1 MKKKEA
7 LLKNHKPKRLTV
19 DIKKILVDRV
29 KVSDG
34 FISSFTELGHAS
46 EVLLNHAPN
55 LVEGKEYRVID
66 GRKTINALMNADI
79 KKVDADVY
87 ENLPEELEDYVLLVR
102 NLQRQHSPVVEAEV
116 FRKRI
121 KAGKSQK
128 EISEITGINPSI
140 ISQRLALL
148 KLPRR
153 FLDELRANEITYSVA
168 KRIAS
173 LPKDVQSNLVKTDG
187 KITGDVVEEAHRKYV
202 LSQLSF
208 DDIDLPKKP
217 RKKQASIKKYS
228 VLYDEKE
235 VPMTRREVLLLIEDT
250 LPKLGSKKEIVIRR
264 I

>member
-1 MKKKEA
+1 MKKEA
-7 LLKNHKPKRLTV
+7 LLKNYKPKRMTV

-29 KVSDG
+29 KVSEG
-34 FISSFTELGHAS
+34 FKSSFTELGHAS
-46 EVLLNHAPN
+46 EILLNHAPN

-66 GRKTINALMNADI
+66 GRKTVNALMDAGI

-87 ENLPEELEDYVLLVR
+87 DNLPEELEDYVLLVR
-102 NLQRQHSPVVEAEV
+102 NLQRQHSPVVEAEA
-116 FRKRI
+116 FQKRI

-168 KRIAS
+168 KRITS
-173 LPKDVQSNLVKTDG
+173 LPKDVQNNLVKTDG
-187 KITGDVVEEAHRKYV
+187 KITGEIVEEAHRKYV

-208 DDIDLPKKP
+208 DDIELPKKP
-217 RKKQASIKKYS
+217 RDKQASIKKYS
-228 VLYDEKE
+228 IKYDKE
-235 VPMTRREVLLLIEDT
+235 ERPVTRRELLSVMEDI
-250 LPKLGSKKEIVIRR
+250 LPKLDDKKEIIIKR